1 MRLNVREKLWLSEKP
16 SWYAISVML
25 NGEPESSSLA
35 ASICWM
41 LMYVFKCI
49 PVIFEKYRR
58 DGAGNIEGTRQFP
71 ELLCRDRG
79 SSAHRS

>member
-1 MRLNVREKLWLSEKP
+1 MAGFAAIISGSLAGDAFKCPRKIVVVGKP

-49 PVIFEKYRR
+49 PVIFEK
-58 DGAGNIEGTRQFP
+58 IP
-71 ELLCRDRG
+71 ERWRG
-79 SSAHRS
+79 EY